1 MLRRTENGRPHNR
14 KLTALLFTDQTN
26 HFCLRPSAAVNSSQM
41 ITEAAPM
48 GKLPAANL
56 TLVSWLIS
64 AMNSSKM
71 LIQVLL
77 LLKLAAANLA
87 LVSFAISAMNSSQM

>member
-48 GKLPAANL
+48 SKLPVANL
-56 TLVSWLIS
+56 ALVTWAIR
-64 AMNSSKM
+64 AMNSSQM
-71 LIQVLL
+71 FTQVGILC
-77 LLKLAAANLA
+77 KVPTANLA
-87 LVSFAISAMNSSQM
+87 LVSAAILAVNSSQM